1 MVGIIV
7 VFIAR
12 LLDPLSIG
20 AAVLVA
26 WLVAGAGFRTR
37 FSVILL
43 AALAISAG
51 ASVVYCFLQTSC
63 REPFDGQG
71 IMMWLIG
78 AVASAAQLLVAQ
90 AVIGWIRRSGK
101 ARQ

>member
-7 VFIAR
+7 VFLAR

-20 AAVLVA
+20 AAALVA

-37 FSVILL
+37 LFVVPL
-43 AALAISAG
+43 AALIISAG
-51 ASVVYCFLQTSC
+51 VSVAYCLLQTSC

-78 AVASAAQLLVAQ
+78 AVASAAHLLVFQ
-90 AVIGWIRRSGK
+90 AVIGWVRRRRSTE
-101 ARQ
+101 